1 MRSRSIATT
10 QHTPILFLITA
21 PSGAGKTTLCQNLMD
36 AEPHVRRVITCTTRP
51 PRANETQGIDYHF
64 LDKSTF
70 QKGIQNE
77 DFLEYAEVYG
87 NHYGTRKKDVFD
99 QLEAGHDMLLNIDVQ
114 GAESVRKHAFKDP
127 ELQKSLVTV
136 FLSPP
141 SLNELEC
148 RLRNRNTDRQ
158 EVITKRLAHAKRE
171 IEHWELFDFLIISG
185 SVSEDLQWLQS
196 IVRSERLKSHRQQLP
211 DAVRDAVKN

>member
-36 AEPHVRRVITCTTRP
+36 ADPQVRRVITCTTRA
-51 PRANETQGIDYHF
+51 PRANETPDIDYHF

-70 QKGIQNE
+70 QRGIHSG

-99 QLEAGHDMLLNIDVQ
+99 QLDAGHDMLLNIDVQ
-114 GAESVRKHAFKDP
+114 GAESIRKHAIKDP
-127 ELQKSLVTV
+127 QLLKSLVTV
-136 FLSPP
+136 FLTPP
-141 SLNELEC
+141 SLDELET
-148 RLRNRNTDRQ
+148 RLRNRNTDQQ
-158 EVITKRLAHAKRE
+158 EVIQKRLTHAKRE
-171 IEHWELFDFLIISG
+171 IEHWKLFDFLIISG
-185 SVSEDLQWLQS
+185 SVSEDLQRLQS
-196 IVRSERLKSHRQQLP
+196 IVHAERLKADRQRLP
-211 DAVRDAVKN
+211 EVVRDAVKN